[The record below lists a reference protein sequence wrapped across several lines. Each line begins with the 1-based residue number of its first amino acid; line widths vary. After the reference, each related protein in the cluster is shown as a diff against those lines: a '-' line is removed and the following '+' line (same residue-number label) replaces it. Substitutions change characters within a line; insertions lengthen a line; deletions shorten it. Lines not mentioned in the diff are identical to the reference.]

1 MSDYQDEEENEE
13 EIEEAWDAG
22 LKAKVRLFVLHYCTD
37 QEAFLNG
44 SVAYKKTYT
53 KKDRQTGE
61 LVIPEPATCDSNA
74 SRLLKRPQVKAAVKK
89 LLKLTQP
96 ELDEQNTYKMIQELA
111 ELAFYNP
118 ADILNADGSLKVDNL
133 MDLGSRA
140 KCISQITRTQYG
152 MKYTLYDR
160 NKAIDK
166 HLVYLNIVRPEV
178 PVEINLPVIRLVNKA
193 KDIDSWNEMASK
205 E

>member
-1 MSDYQDEEENEE
+1 MSDYQDEEEN
-13 EIEEAWDAG
+13 EEAWDAG

-166 HLVYLNIVRPEV
+166 LVAYLNIVRPEQT
-178 PVEINLPVIRLVNKA
+178 VEVNLPVMEIVQKA
-193 KDIDSWNEMASK
+193 LDAESWNNTSK

>member
-1 MSDYQDEEENEE
+1 MTEQQEDENVINEN
-13 EIEEAWDAG
+13 EEAWDAG
-22 LKAKVRLFVLHYCTD
+22 LKNKTRLFILTYCTD

-44 SVAYKKTYT
+44 SLAYKKVYT
-53 KKDRQTGE
+53 KKDKETGNE
-61 LVIPEPATCDSNA
+61 IIPEQSTCETNA
-74 SRLLKRPQVKAAVKK
+74 SRLLKKPEIKTAVKK

-96 ELDEQNTYKMIQELA
+96 ELDEHNTYRMIKELA

-118 ADILNADGSLKVDNL
+118 ADILNADGSLKVENL

-166 HLVYLNIVRPEV
+166 LVQYLNIVRPEA
-178 PVEINLPVIRLVNKA
+178 PVEINLPVMEVVKKA
-193 KDIDSWNEMASK
+193 MDADSWNEIASK